1 MLTAAAG
8 LFARHGY
15 HGVSTRD
22 VAAAADVNE
31 VTIYRHYAK
40 KRDLFRAV
48 LESQLRQVNLRGD
61 LLASI
66 AESGDAREALA
77 RCFDLISATL
87 LPRRDLLR
95 LLQFSALELGE
106 DFDPLLRRY
115 LGELVEVLARY
126 LDPWVGKGEPH
137 GAQSRAL
144 ILAMVAIVVSH
155 HPLQRVCTGSVMEQE
170 ASFQSYSDLLVG
182 ALRE

>member
-1 MLTAAAG
+1 MLAAAAK

-22 VAAAADVNE
+22 VAAVADVNE

-66 AESGDAREALA
+66 AEAADGREALS
-77 RCFDLISATL
+77 RCFDLISITL
-87 LPRRDLLR
+87 LPRRELLR
-95 LLQFSALELGE
+95 LLQFSVLELDE
-106 DFDPLLRRY
+106 DLDPLLKKY

-126 LDPWVGKGEPH
+126 LDPWVRKGELRGTQP
-137 GAQSRAL
+137 RAL
-144 ILAMVAIVVSH
+144 ILALVAIIVSH
-155 HPLQRVCTGSVMEQE
+155 HPLQRICSSGE
-170 ASFQSYSDLLVG
+170 AGPEATFQAYRDLLAV
-182 ALRE
+182 

>member
-1 MLTAAAG
+1 MLAAAAE

-22 VAAAADVNE
+22 VAAAAEINE

-61 LLASI
+61 LLAGI
-66 AESGDAREALA
+66 AESGDARQALA
-77 RCFDLISATL
+77 RCFELISATL
-87 LPRRDLLR
+87 SPRRELLR
-95 LLQFSALELGE
+95 LLQFSVLELEE

-115 LGELVEVLARY
+115 LGEFVEVLARY
-126 LDPWVGKGEPH
+126 LDPWVSRSEPR

-144 ILAMVAIVVSH
+144 ILAIVAIVVSH
-155 HPLQRVCTGSVMEQE
+155 RPLLRVCAGDGMEPE
-170 ASFQSYSDLLVG
+170 ATFRAYSDLLAG
-182 ALRE
+182 AFPE